1 MRVQLTV
8 LSKAVAAG
16 AVLVFIFA
24 YLFQSILVAA
34 AGSAVLLYLAYRR
47 LEFVALIG
55 RMELKAERRIMEGVV
70 HKGSP
75 MTIRLALSALETVH
89 IHVRDRV
96 PHHFRQ
102 DKGDLALEGTLA
114 PDRPLSVVYTAVPED
129 RGRFHFL
136 GLDVSITDP
145 RGLFTCRTSIDPGTE
160 VFVRASKKEIAM
172 ATLMAKRKRFE
183 ITGPAHRRH
192 TRTYRADFR
201 TVRDYMAGDRF
212 RDIDWKAGS
221 RLTKLMTKEF
231 EQETNLPTVLLM
243 DATWGMRELVGKV
256 SKIDHAV
263 ALGLQLAMVLDSF
276 NHPVGMISFD
286 ETRVL
291 KHLSPGKHDLET
303 VLLSLNGLP
312 NPVET
317 GGYPGSG
324 PGKTQVPL
332 DQGKGM
338 LDILGPFLV
347 KGKRASYGRLSTT
360 GIFEAVRCLELE
372 EESGLLVVLI
382 SDLETNQP
390 SILKA
395 IKLAVHKKHRV
406 IVISPFSWTYHLMAG
421 NLTEESLE
429 HAYIDHAAKQA
440 LLGSLRAAGVRV
452 MDIDPKERGERVVEN
467 LRRMS
472 K

>member
-1 MRVQLTV
+1 MKVEFTV

-16 AVLVFIFA
+16 AVLIFIFA
-24 YLFQSILVAA
+24 YLFQNVLVAA
-34 AGSAVLLYLAYRR
+34 AGSVVLLYLAYRR
-47 LEFVALIG
+47 LEFIAQMG
-55 RMELKAERRIMEGVV
+55 RIELKVERRVLEGVV

-75 MTIRLALSALETVH
+75 MTVRLELSAHEPVQ
-89 IHVRDRV
+89 IRARDRV
-96 PHHFRQ
+96 PDHFRPE
-102 DKGDLALEGTLA
+102 GGGLEIEGTVA
-114 PDRPLSVVYTAVPED
+114 PDNPLSTIYTTVPED
-129 RGRFHFL
+129 RGRFRFI
-136 GLDVSITDP
+136 GLEVQMIDP
-145 RGLFTCRTSIDPGTE
+145 RGLFTCRTFIDPGTE

-172 ATLMAKRKRFE
+172 AALMSKRKRFE
-183 ITGPAHRRH
+183 VTGTAHRRH
-192 TRTYRADFR
+192 TRTHRADFR

-212 RDIDWKAGS
+212 RDIDWKATS

-243 DATWGMRELVGKV
+243 DATLGMRELTGKV

-263 ALGLQLAMVLDSF
+263 ALGLQLAMVLHSF

-291 KHLSPGKHDLET
+291 DHLSPGKHDLES
-303 VLLSLNGLP
+303 VLLSLYKLP

-324 PGKTQVPL
+324 QGPVQIPP
-332 DQGKGM
+332 DQSKGM
-338 LDILGPFLV
+338 LGAVGPFLV
-347 KGKRASYGRLSTT
+347 KGRRASYGRLSTT

-372 EESGLLVVLI
+372 EESGMLIVFI
-382 SDLETNQP
+382 SDLETNHP

-406 IVISPFSWTYHLMAG
+406 IVISPFSWSYHLTAG
-421 NLTEESLE
+421 NLSTERLE
-429 HAYIDHAAKQA
+429 RAYMDHAAKKS
-440 LLGSLRAAGVRV
+440 LLGSLKAAGVRV
-452 MDIDPKERGERVVEN
+452 MDIDPKERGERVIEN

-472 K
+472 R